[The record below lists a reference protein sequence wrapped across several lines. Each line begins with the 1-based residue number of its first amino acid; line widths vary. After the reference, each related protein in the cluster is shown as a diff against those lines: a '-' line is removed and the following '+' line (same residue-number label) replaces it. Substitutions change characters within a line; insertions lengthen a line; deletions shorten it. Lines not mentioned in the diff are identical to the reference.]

1 MEWIGSIANGWQN
14 WVRESS
20 VAGRLGLFALT
31 WVGIWLPL
39 AIPIAHALAWR
50 PFEPLLPA
58 QKLRLLGPLY
68 LLAPVVL
75 WQWLG
80 AIDRSWDLYGWH
92 WPLGLDVL
100 LGWLGAI
107 GSLLVAFGGEWL
119 GGWLRWQGKGGDLLK
134 AAVPI
139 GLLALWISATE
150 EVIFR
155 GFLQVELEAWGD
167 PWLAGMVASGIFAL
181 LHLVWER
188 QQTLPQI
195 PGLWLMGLVLTY
207 AKFLD
212 GGSLGLAIGL
222 HAGWVWGL
230 TCLDGAEAI
239 EYTPTAPAWLIGYY
253 RQPLAGLAGILCILG
268 TGLFLGAISGW
279 VLPGLF

>member
-1 MEWIGSIANGWQN
+1 MEWMSSIISNWQDS
-14 WVRESS
+14 VREAP
-20 VAGRLGLFALT
+20 VAGRLGWFVLT
-31 WVGIWLPL
+31 WIGLWLPL
-39 AIPIAHALAWR
+39 AIPIARSLAWR
-50 PFEPLLPA
+50 PFAPLLPA

-68 LLAPVVL
+68 LLAPLVL

-80 AIDRSWDLYGWH
+80 AIHQGWDLYGWR

-100 LGWLGAI
+100 LGWLVAI
-107 GSLLVAFGGEWL
+107 GSLIVVFGGEWL
-119 GGWLRWQGKGGDLLK
+119 GGWLLWQGKGWDLLK

-155 GFLQVELEAWGD
+155 GFLQVELEAWGN
-167 PWLAGMVASGIFAL
+167 PWLAGIVASGIFAL

-230 TCLDGAEAI
+230 TCLDAAAAI
-239 EYTPTAPAWLIGYY
+239 QYSPTAPSWFIGLYQ
-253 RQPLAGLAGILCILG
+253 QPLAGLAGLSALIGTAGVLLG
-268 TGLFLGAISGW
+268 VGNLS
-279 VLPGLF
+279 

>member
-1 MEWIGSIANGWQN
+1 MEWMSSIANNWQN
-14 WVRESS
+14 WVREAP
-20 VAGRLGLFALT
+20 VAGRLGWFALT
-31 WVGIWLPL
+31 WIGLWLPL
-39 AIPIAHALAWR
+39 AIPIARSLAWR
-50 PFEPLLPA
+50 PFAPLLPA

-68 LLAPVVL
+68 LLAPLVL

-80 AIDRSWDLYGWH
+80 AIHQGWDLYGWR

-100 LGWLGAI
+100 LGWLVAI
-107 GSLLVAFGGEWL
+107 GSLIVVFGGEWL
-119 GGWLRWQGKGGDLLK
+119 RGWLLWQGKGWDLLK

-155 GFLQVELEAWGD
+155 GFLQVELEAWGN
-167 PWLAGMVASGIFAL
+167 PWLAGIVASGIFAL

-230 TCLDGAEAI
+230 TCLDAAAAI
-239 EYTPTAPAWLIGYY
+239 QYSPTAPSWFIGLYQ
-253 RQPLAGLAGILCILG
+253 QPLAGLAGLIALIGTAGVLLG
-268 TGLFLGAISGW
+268 MGNLS
-279 VLPGLF
+279 

>member
-1 MEWIGSIANGWQN
+1 MEWISSIGNNWQN
-14 WVRESS
+14 WVQASS
-20 VAGRLGLFALT
+20 VTGRLGLFALT
-31 WVGIWLPL
+31 WVGLWLPL
-39 AIPIAHALAWR
+39 AIPIARSLAWR

-75 WQWLG
+75 WQWLK
-80 AIDRSWDLYGWH
+80 AINQGWDFYGWR
-92 WPLGLDVL
+92 WPLGLDML
-100 LGWLGAI
+100 LGWLVAI
-107 GSLLVAFGGEWL
+107 GSLIVVFGAEWL
-119 GGWLRWQGKGGDLLK
+119 RGWLLWQGKGWDLWK
-134 AAVPI
+134 VAVPI

-155 GFLQVELEAWGD
+155 GFLQVELEAWGN
-167 PWLAGMVASGIFAL
+167 PWLAGIVASGIFAL

-212 GGSLGLAIGL
+212 GDSLGLAIGL

-230 TCLDGAEAI
+230 TCLDAAAAVQ
-239 EYTPTAPAWLIGYY
+239 YSPTAPSWFIGLYQ
-253 RQPLAGLAGILCILG
+253 QPLAGLAGLIALLG
-268 TGLFLGAISGW
+268 TAGVLLGMGY
-279 VLPGLF
+279 LP